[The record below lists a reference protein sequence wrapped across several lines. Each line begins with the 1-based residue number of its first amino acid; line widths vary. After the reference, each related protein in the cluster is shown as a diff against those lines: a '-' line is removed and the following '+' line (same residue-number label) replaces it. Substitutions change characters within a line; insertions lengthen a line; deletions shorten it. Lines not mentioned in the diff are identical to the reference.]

1 MQVQVTDDEATV
13 STYGAV
19 YWAIEVVAE
28 ETFVDCSTGS
38 NSVQYDTLTLADDM
52 RLTRFEAPDSVER
65 LGIFYGE
72 YESNNEVNT
81 V

>member
-1 MQVQVTDDEATV
+1 MNFESPGDTWCIWMQVQVTDDEATV

-38 NSVQYDTLTLADDM
+38 NSV
-52 RLTRFEAPDSVER
+52 
-65 LGIFYGE
+65 
-72 YESNNEVNT
+72 
-81 V
+81 